1 MNVKDITGQQFGRL
15 TAMMK
20 TDERQRG
27 SIVWLCKCECGNT
40 CLVPSSNLIRGSKQS
55 CGCLRSEVASKT
67 AKTGNNRRTHGMK
80 RTKIY
85 YVWCAMK
92 ERCFSESNKGFQNY
106 GGRGITVCDEWK
118 NDFQA
123 FYDYVSKLPHFGE
136 AGYSLDRIDNDGNY
150 EPNNV
155 RWATRIE
162 QNNNRRGVKHG
173 IQNESS
179 AAS

>member
-1 MNVKDITGQQFGRL
+1 MKDLTGQHFGRL
-15 TAMMK
+15 IVVSESTGRK
-20 TDERQRG
+20 NG
-27 SIVWLCKCECGNT
+27 SVLWNCRCECGT
-40 CLVPSSNLIRGSKQS
+40 EVIVPSGYLTSGRKQS
-55 CGCLRSEVASKT
+55 CGCLAKEIASAT

-80 RTKIY
+80 HTKLY
-85 YVWCAMK
+85 SVWNTMK
-92 ERCFSESNKGFQNY
+92 YRCFNENSKQFKDW

-136 AGYSLDRIDNDGNY
+136 AGYSLDRINNDGNY

-162 QNNNRRGVKHG
+162 QNKNRRSVKNG
-173 IQNESS
+173 IKNANSEFS
-179 AAS
+179 A